1 MLFQLKLLKGVNSL
15 SQRRLTPS
23 EVQFLQDILA
33 TDYKITNIRLRE
45 GEYQYDLAKAIA
57 SFQLELNFPHVKDII
72 QRLYGEE
79 KVDDISFI
87 RKIQTILKKMER
99 NNVVKI
105 LPKKKPWA
113 LQRYVLS
120 SFRFEDVDK
129 NRIAFVTDQ
138 QIEQMQNMLQSTM
151 SQQGAPAAKL
161 ANSKIRIF
169 ALVFMLITSYA
180 VVLWDMMQPIL
191 NPIIFIPAFSFAVI
205 CSLML
210 GRILSQ

>member
-1 MLFQLKLLKGVNSL
+1 L

-33 TDYKITNIRLRE
+33 ADYKITSIRLRE

-57 SFQLELNFPHVKDII
+57 SFQLELSFPHVKDII

-79 KVDDISFI
+79 KADEISFI

-105 LPKKKPWA
+105 LPKRKPWA

-129 NRIAFVTDQ
+129 NRVEFVSDQ
-138 QIEQMQNMLQSTM
+138 QIVQMKDRLQSMM
-151 SQQGAPAAKL
+151 SQQDASAARL
-161 ANSKIRIF
+161 ANSKIRIL
-169 ALVFMLITSYA
+169 ALVFTLVLSYA
-180 VVLWDMMQPIL
+180 AVLWDLMQPII
-191 NPIIFIPAFSFAVI
+191 NPIIFIPAFSIAVI

-210 GRILSQ
+210 GRTLS